1 MNDWI
6 KTLPADTYIFARDD
20 WTGAQTNA
28 VFAKVAAD
36 RADYYQLL
44 DALVAVDETLGGV
57 SDDCARDNMP
67 PAMIEGQLGYW
78 REMRRYLASSAGQ
91 IWESENRDLNAE
103 IGMTIY

>member
-6 KTLPADTYIFARDD
+6 KTLPADTNIFDNAD

-44 DALVAVDETLGGV
+44 DALTAADQSLAGV

-67 PAMIEGQLGYW
+67 PAMTEEQLGYW
-78 REMRRYLASSAGQ
+78 HEMRRYLASAAGD
-91 IWESENRDLNAE
+91 IWENEGRNVNRETGLS
-103 IGMTIY
+103 IY